1 MCRDPETATLR
12 ADAHAFILE
21 PVAAAL
27 RVGYDGPAAGWDL
40 ARPRVAAEARVEQL
54 SLCIRRSQCVSFPP
68 PARRRASDCPLSVQ
82 GARRGPLREGR
93 GVSD

>member
-1 MCRDPETATLR
+1 MRSDPETATLH

-54 SLCIRRSQCVSFPP
+54 SLCIRRSQCVSAKRPP
-68 PARRRASDCPLSVQ
+68 RAAARATAP
-82 GARRGPLREGR
+82 
-93 GVSD
+93 